1 MYQYDWLP
9 GSLVQPDQLEQFSAL
24 YSEHYGIWGQN
35 GPKPGQHVRLSPD
48 RLRKWLTPDT
58 SVFWASALDKLV
70 GYAIAVRTKIP
81 GGGVVA
87 WVTQL
92 VVHEDHRKQDVGK
105 TLLFSIWRFSDFFAW
120 ALLSANP
127 YAVRALE
134 KATRRRCLPPRIASS
149 VKELVH
155 LGYAAIPYLPPDV
168 GVVATAEEARI
179 DTRFFLDHSQL
190 SMMLSSVVSKGNP
203 WSLGELPEGWEWFAF
218 TFRDQPQISL
228 TQREIVDMLAAS
240 DAVTREAYSRMPIT
254 SYSQAWARYAAD
266 EAGFMVENCHIRS
279 GDRVVDFGCGPG
291 RHSLELASLGVR
303 VTGVD
308 YVRSFVSDARSK
320 AAERN
325 LPNAEFVLG
334 DCRTVE
340 LNATFDAAIC
350 VYDVIGSY
358 ADDLQ
363 NLAILKNLASHL
375 RDEAFALI
383 SVMNME
389 YTKKNATQW
398 FSLLSESDKLLSLK
412 PSHTMEAT
420 GNVFDPDFYMIEG
433 NEGGLSKGAV

>member
-228 TQREIVDMLAAS
+228 TQREIVVMLAAS
-240 DAVTREAYSRMPIT
+240 DAVFTDAHYFILSSVGQICRRRSWVHGRELSYPKRRSRCRFRMWSRSAQFRT
-254 SYSQAWARYAAD
+254 SQPR
-266 EAGFMVENCHIRS
+266 GPCHRS
-279 GDRVVDFGCGPG
+279 RLRALLC
-291 RHSLELASLGVR
+291 
-303 VTGVD
+303 
-308 YVRSFVSDARSK
+308 
-320 AAERN
+320 ERRQ
-325 LPNAEFVLG
+325 VKS
-334 DCRTVE
+334 R
-340 LNATFDAAIC
+340 
-350 VYDVIGSY
+350 
-358 ADDLQ
+358 
-363 NLAILKNLASHL
+363 
-375 RDEAFALI
+375 
-383 SVMNME
+383 
-389 YTKKNATQW
+389 
-398 FSLLSESDKLLSLK
+398 
-412 PSHTMEAT
+412 
-420 GNVFDPDFYMIEG
+420 
-433 NEGGLSKGAV
+433 